1 VGLQVAPRREDL
13 LAAEA
18 AVERPRSGA
27 GATSAAG
34 AVRMVVSEMGEQ
46 MLPKVA
52 PPRQEPM
59 QWRRYS
65 REPPPRACARGP
77 TNGSTMPVGERKR
90 RGAGRKSGRAVPVA
104 RLYLGC
110 ISAASRLDLGWI
122 SAGSRLDLGCISA
135 ASRLHLGCIL
145 AASRLHLGCISPIV
159 PKEEPDANE
168 MACESSATMGGSDQR
183 GSPSRSER
191 ARNVAVPTSAMT
203 APRAHASRR
212 TSIGSRTSLSPSA
225 HAAIASSS
233 ARAPW
238 ASTSPRADSQP
249 AAEAQMRAV
258 IESLLDRIETSE
270 RGGRDASG
278 SDRTFA
284 APSASIPPK
293 VARTIVPKGRRALTA
308 RRGVPALGS
317 SGPGPPSATAPSP
330 CPSARPSPC
339 PCARLSAVRRGEE
352 RGWRGLNSGRPS
364 GPRSFCRRMERGRAA
379 RARSGKKRYRTDDTA
394 ARKGSST

>member
-1 VGLQVAPRREDL
+1 
-13 LAAEA
+13 
-18 AVERPRSGA
+18 
-27 GATSAAG
+27 
-34 AVRMVVSEMGEQ
+34 MVVSEMGEQ

-65 REPPPRACARGP
+65 REPLPRVCARGP
-77 TNGSTMPVGERKR
+77 TNGSTM
-90 RGAGRKSGRAVPVA
+90 
-104 RLYLGC
+104 
-110 ISAASRLDLGWI
+110 
-122 SAGSRLDLGCISA
+122 
-135 ASRLHLGCIL
+135 
-145 AASRLHLGCISPIV
+145 PIV

-191 ARNVAVPTSAMT
+191 ARKVAVPTSAMT
-203 APRAHASRR
+203 APRAHASSR

-233 ARAPW
+233 ERAPC

-258 IESLLDRIETSE
+258 IESLWDKIETSE

-293 VARTIVPKGRRALTA
+293 VTSTIVPKGRRALIA

-330 CPSARPSPC
+330 CPSAR
-339 PCARLSAVRRGEE
+339 LSAVRRGEE
-352 RGWRGLNSGRPS
+352 RGGRGLNSDRPS

-394 ARKGSST
+394 ARKGSSTAPICLRRAPTYPICSPA